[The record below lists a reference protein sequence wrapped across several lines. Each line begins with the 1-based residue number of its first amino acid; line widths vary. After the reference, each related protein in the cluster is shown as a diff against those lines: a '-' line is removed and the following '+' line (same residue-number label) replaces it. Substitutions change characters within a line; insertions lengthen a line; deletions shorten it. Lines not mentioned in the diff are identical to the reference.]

1 MYLNTFERPE
11 VYFLMKDRDFLRLSS
26 KFISLSQMSFSNSH
40 IYSFQ
45 ASTGEDFESDRKTPE
60 LSGQVTPQN
69 TSYSTLFEGLS
80 WADEIDL
87 EEQVLLD

>member
-1 MYLNTFERPE
+1 M
-11 VYFLMKDRDFLRLSS
+11 SS
-26 KFISLSQMSFSNSH
+26 LFSSLSQFKQCLERSTETKFT
-40 IYSFQ
+40 FQ

-87 EEQVLLD
+87 EEQVQFVEFLT